1 MPYHSKC
8 TSKWTSFNI
17 RLGFLKSSDCACVI
31 NNLLR
36 FSFVR
41 RCCCVLWSRANVSR
55 YYSVETMFFFHAD
68 RTHNTLTSTYNHIL
82 VTIVENLYAYF
93 SCYMN
98 ANNGP
103 YAWIENK
110 HCSWLL
116 LLTKA
121 KPPHNTIYFWER
133 KKEKKQTIIVATNRP
148 LRNWFVLFMNKFI
161 LVTFSKFSL
170 DFKVFGIL
178 CWMLDF

>member
-1 MPYHSKC
+1 MSYCDSVGSSILCGLLMQFSEPYHAKC

-55 YYSVETMFFFHAD
+55 YYSVETMFFFSCGP
-68 RTHNTLTSTYNHIL
+68 NTQHTYNHIL

-103 YAWIENK
+103 YAWIENI

-121 KPPHNTIYFWER
+121 KPPHNTIYF
-133 KKEKKQTIIVATNRP
+133 
-148 LRNWFVLFMNKFI
+148 
-161 LVTFSKFSL
+161 
-170 DFKVFGIL
+170 
-178 CWMLDF
+178 